1 MPNNNENSFIR
12 KESDF
17 FLRKWQRSETY
28 IVSDVV
34 TKPSKSM
41 YHVHNVTFIFGLFDT
56 NIYCDNSLDEV
67 FVREFIKGVFKD
79 LINDEKGK
87 NRKGNRK
94 QKSGLR

>member
-1 MPNNNENSFIR
+1 M
-12 KESDF
+12 
-17 FLRKWQRSETY
+17 
-28 IVSDVV
+28 SDVV